1 MSSKLTIHELEVFL
15 QIAETRNFR
24 IAAEQANVSQPAL
37 SRTLQSAE
45 WKLSAR
51 LFDRNTRKVE
61 LSSAGQELLPIARR
75 IVSEFRGALSDLSE
89 FIAGRKGNITVA
101 ALPSAAAALLP
112 RAMAEFSL
120 THPFVTVTLQ
130 PLPAEKVLEV
140 VCNGTVDFALSTPP
154 TLHEEINYE
163 PLLRDQFVLI
173 CRKADPISSTKKMS
187 WSIFAERPF
196 IASGS
201 FTSVRQI
208 TNRVLAETGQNIMP
222 RYESPNLAVLG
233 AMVAEGL
240 GISAVPRL
248 ALRLIDASQL
258 AIIELA
264 SPLVHRDIG
273 ILTRKNRSL
282 PAAAP
287 LFFEVLRSQHT
298 VGAQSLMVGVSA
310 DK

>member
-15 QIAETRNFR
+15 QIAEARNFR
-24 IAAEQANVSQPAL
+24 VAAERANVSQPAL

-61 LSSAGQELLPIARR
+61 LSSAGHELLPIARR

-89 FIAGRKGNITVA
+89 FIAGRKGNITAA

-120 THPFVTVTLQ
+120 THPLVTLTLQ
-130 PLPAEKVLEV
+130 PLPAEKALEMV
-140 VCNGTVDFALSTPP
+140 SNGSVDFALSTPP
-154 TLHEEINYE
+154 APSGEIAYE

-173 CRKADPISSTKKMS
+173 CRKADPLSSAKRLS
-187 WSIFAERPF
+187 WSVFTKRPF

-201 FTSVRQI
+201 FTSIRQI
-208 TNRVLAETGQNIMP
+208 TNRVLAETGQSILP

-233 AMVAEGL
+233 AMVTEGL

-264 SPLVHRDIG
+264 SPPVYRDIG

-298 VGAQSLMVGVSA
+298 AGLQSLSVGAPKG
-310 DK
+310 

>member
-24 IAAEQANVSQPAL
+24 IAAEKANVSQPAL
-37 SRTLQSAE
+37 SRTLKSAE

-61 LSSAGQELLPIARR
+61 LSSAGHELLPIARR

-112 RAMAEFSL
+112 RAMAEFSG
-120 THPFVTVTLQ
+120 THPFVTVSLQ
-130 PLPAEKVLEV
+130 PLPAEKVLEA
-140 VCNGTVDFALSTPP
+140 VCDGTVDFALSTPA
-154 TLHEEINYE
+154 LNSEIEYE

-173 CRKADPISSTKKMS
+173 CSKADPISSAKKLS

-201 FTSVRQI
+201 FTSIRQI
-208 TNRVLAETGQNIMP
+208 TNRVLSETGLNILP
-222 RYESPNLAVLG
+222 RYDSPNLAVLG

-273 ILTRKNRSL
+273 ILTRKGRSL

-287 LFFEVLRSQHT
+287 IFFEVLRSQHMA
-298 VGAQSLMVGVSA
+298 GAQSLTLIA
-310 DK
+310 PKDK